1 MRMANSY
8 RDDSHLDAAID
19 RAVRE
24 MMSAEPRA
32 DLRERVL
39 SELQDAPARTTL
51 WPRLAFGSAALAV
64 AVVTMLVLVD
74 RPADRP
80 GERVAVSTSP
90 AAESPRQGPV
100 NPPAPARKAS
110 APVEGGRIRGDGP
123 ESAPAPRGRAGTDRP
138 IQAAS
143 IDAAG
148 SIAIAPVMPL
158 ARLDPIEPIALSRL
172 DASHIPA
179 PTIDIKPIAIE
190 QIEIAPLT
198 PQR

>member
-1 MRMANSY
+1 MANSY
-8 RDDSHLDAAID
+8 RDGSHLDAAID

-64 AVVTMLVLVD
+64 TVVAMLVLVD

-80 GERVAVSTSP
+80 VEQVAVSTSP
-90 AAESPRQGPV
+90 AAESPRLGHV
-100 NPPAPARKAS
+100 DPPAPARTAS
-110 APVEGGRIRGDGP
+110 APLDRGRIRSDGP
-123 ESAPAPRGRAGTDRP
+123 ESAPTPRGRAGTDRP

-143 IDAAG
+143 IGAAE
-148 SIAIAPVMPL
+148 SVAIAPMIPL

-179 PTIDIKPIAIE
+179 PIVDIKPIAIE
-190 QIEIAPLT
+190 HIEIAPLT

>member
-24 MMSAEPRA
+24 LMSAEPRA

-51 WPRLAFGSAALAV
+51 WPRLAFGSAALAATVV
-64 AVVTMLVLVD
+64 AMLVLVD

-80 GERVAVSTSP
+80 VERVAVSTSP
-90 AAESPRQGPV
+90 AAESPRPGPV
-100 NPPAPARKAS
+100 NPPAPARTAS
-110 APVEGGRIRGDGP
+110 APVDRGRMRSDGP
-123 ESAPAPRGRAGTDRP
+123 ESAPAPRGRAGADRP

-143 IDAAG
+143 IDAAE
-148 SIAIAPVMPL
+148 SVAVAPMMPP
-158 ARLDPIEPIALSRL
+158 ARLGPIEPIVPTRL

-179 PTIDIKPIAIE
+179 PIIDIKPIAIE
-190 QIEIAPLT
+190 HIEIAPLT